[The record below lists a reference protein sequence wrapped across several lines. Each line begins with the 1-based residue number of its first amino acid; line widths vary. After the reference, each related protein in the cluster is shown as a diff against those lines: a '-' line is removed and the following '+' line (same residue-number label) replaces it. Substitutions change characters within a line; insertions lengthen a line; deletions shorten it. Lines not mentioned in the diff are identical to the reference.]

1 MYPFED
7 SPLHITP
14 RSSSPHPGLGVGSP
28 IVSGPLGLSPEPY
41 ASPDL
46 CPAAQPILGAVTPP
60 AADPLAVDPLA
71 VDPLAVIP
79 ASDPAAVLEPPAVDP
94 PALKPPA
101 VDPLASIPAII
112 PATAESLAPESLPP
126 ESLAP
131 ESLAPD
137 PSASKHAA
145 APDHAP
151 LDRAPSNQSALD
163 RAASNQAAPDQAAPD
178 QAASNPAALDHPVSN
193 QAAPDPAALDHPVSN
208 QAASDHP
215 EESDPAAS
223 TDDAIGFW
231 PVLQNRNFLT
241 LWGGQVFSQLA
252 DKVYLVLMIGLV
264 TQYFEGPGQTI
275 SGWVSAIMI
284 AFTIPAVLFGSVAGV
299 YVDRHPKRQVLVISN
314 LFRGALVLALP
325 LLLTFSIGGGHLGTL
340 PFGFCLLLLVTF
352 LVSTLTQ
359 FFAPAEQAAI
369 PLLVEQRQLLPAN
382 SLYTTTMMAAMI
394 VGFAIGEPAL
404 DWADRWLSGHLSLGN
419 GREILVGGAYV
430 IAGAILMLI
439 RVRESQ
445 EKLAVADRHP
455 WQDIKEGW
463 AYLSTHPLIRAAL
476 VQLVILF
483 SIVAA
488 LSVLAVRL
496 AEVIPELDADQFG
509 WLLSVG
515 SLGMGLGAVVVGQ
528 FCARFPRHQVVR
540 LGSLGLAAS
549 LGGLALLYHT
559 LWTSLTCIT
568 VLGFFAALVGI
579 PMQTTIQ
586 EETPPEMR
594 GKVFGLQNNAVN
606 IALSLPLALAGV
618 AESYWGLTW
627 TLGGLA
633 ALTLFGG
640 LATAPRNGS
649 APD

>member
-79 ASDPAAVLEPPAVDP
+79 ASD
-94 PALKPPA
+94 
-101 VDPLASIPAII
+101 